1 MSLKDDLM
9 SYYLAVGLRAELI
22 TYIPENEA
30 NNITFERLIGQK
42 KALEHVLSMLNV
54 DVERLEMSLMNLV
67 DELRDKMRTI
77 MEGSQ

>member
-1 MSLKDDLM
+1 MPLKDDLM

-22 TYIPENEA
+22 TYIPENEV

-54 DVERLEMSLMNLV
+54 DIERLEMSLMNLV

-77 MEGSQ
+77 VEGSQ